1 MELTVYRVSR
11 FITAFALC
19 LLAGTL
25 IAQIWANLAPES
37 YHDLVELRLFDR
49 FPIGY
54 ADPNE
59 TGLMN
64 RTLTL
69 EYLVNN
75 LLMALFFLLVGKELW
90 EALVQ
95 RPGPLRG
102 ANAVVPLAAALGGML
117 VPVALYLAIAAT
129 TRHAERVDLMAG
141 WAVPVASDLV
151 LAYVVGRLVFGR
163 RHPALKL
170 LMLVAILSEMVGL
183 SSLILFQPL
192 RQALWL
198 LLPVLAP
205 LLAWGLFNHLPRR
218 AAANGQRLLAARF
231 VRISRALGPL
241 PWLLAGAVSWF
252 GMQQAGLH
260 PALGLLTVIPAV
272 PRADRS
278 YGFFAEAEEYLNDP
292 LNRFAHLMVVP
303 VAVGLFLYGLINGGA
318 ELAAFAPATTVTF
331 FALLVGKPFGVVIGG
346 LLAAR
351 LTGLGLPDGITTRD
365 LLLLGIVAGC
375 GFTVPYLV
383 ANAAL
388 PGGAAA
394 EAAKLGIVASLV
406 VAPAAFALARFAG
419 VGRWANGPIT

>member
-1 MELTVYRVSR
+1 MEPTVYRVSR

-25 IAQIWANLAPES
+25 IAQIWVNLAPES

-49 FPIGY
+49 FPVGY
-54 ADPNE
+54 ADPDAS
-59 TGLMN
+59 GLMN

-69 EYLVNN
+69 EYLVNT

-90 EALVQ
+90 EAVVQ
-95 RPGPLRG
+95 SPGPLRG
-102 ANAVVPLAAALGGML
+102 SGAVVPLASALGGML
-117 VPVALYLAIAAT
+117 VPVALYLAITAT
-129 TRHAERVDLMAG
+129 TRHAERVDLLWG

-151 LAYVVGRLVFGR
+151 LAYVIGRLVFGR
-163 RHPALKL
+163 RHPALKF

-183 SSLILFQPL
+183 SSLLLFQPV
-192 RQALWL
+192 RSPLWL
-198 LLPVLAP
+198 MLPVAAP
-205 LLAWGLFNHLPRR
+205 LLAWLLFNHLPRR
-218 AAANGQRLLAARF
+218 AVRF
-231 VRISRALGPL
+231 ARISRVLGPL
-241 PWLLAGAVSWF
+241 PWLVAGAIAWYGV
-252 GMQQAGLH
+252 QQSGLH
-260 PALGLLTVIPAV
+260 PALGLLPVIPAI

-331 FALLVGKPFGVVIGG
+331 FALLIGKPLGVAAGG

-351 LTGLGLPDGITTRD
+351 LTGLGLPDGITLRD
-365 LLLLGIVAGC
+365 LLLLGIIAGC

-406 VAPAAFALARFAG
+406 VAPAAFALARFGG
-419 VGRWANGPIT
+419 VGRWAKGTGR